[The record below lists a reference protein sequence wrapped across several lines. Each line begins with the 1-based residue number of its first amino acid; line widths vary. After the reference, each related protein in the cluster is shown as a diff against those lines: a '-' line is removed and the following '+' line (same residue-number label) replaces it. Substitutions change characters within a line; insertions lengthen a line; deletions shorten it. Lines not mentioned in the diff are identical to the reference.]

1 MIVVRSLVVAL
12 LFSSCGTAVFSQL
25 VNIESRRM
33 QTDSIRFAGNANLT
47 FNYQKVNDVSLNVF
61 KSSLSTQMKS
71 KNLKHIL
78 LVLGNYDLA
87 SSNKSTINN
96 AGFGHIRY
104 NYKYSKWLR
113 WEVYTQLQ
121 FNELL
126 SLKYRYLAGTGP
138 RIKLNRGEILKTYL
152 GVSAFYEYEQIQDIQ
167 QTVNE
172 DIRMSNYFVISL
184 KLPKNKGEFT
194 STTYFQ
200 PLFRQFEDY
209 RLTNQSLLQL
219 NLTKHISFTTS
230 VNYFFDFNPPAGV
243 KQETFSINNGL
254 RLTI

>member
-1 MIVVRSLVVAL
+1 
-12 LFSSCGTAVFSQL
+12 
-25 VNIESRRM
+25 M
-33 QTDSIRFAGNANLT
+33 QTDSVRFAGNANLT
-47 FNYQKVNDVSLNVF
+47 FNYQKTNDISLNVF
-61 KSSLSTQMKS
+61 KSSLSAQVKS

-78 LVLGNYDLA
+78 LTLGNYDLA

-104 NYKYSKWLR
+104 NYKYNKWLR

-126 SLKYRYLAGTGP
+126 SLKHRYLAGTGA
-138 RIKLNRGEILKTYL
+138 RIKLNRGEVVKTYL
-152 GVSAFYEYEQIQDIQ
+152 GISSFYEYEQIQDFQ

-172 DIRMSNYFVISL
+172 DFRMSNYFVLSL
-184 KLPKNKGEFT
+184 KFPKNRGELT

-209 RLTNQSLLQL
+209 RLTNQSLIQL
-219 NLTKHISFTTS
+219 NINKYLSLTTS
-230 VNYFFDFNPPAGV
+230 MNYFFDFNPPTGV
-243 KQETFSINNGL
+243 KRETFSINNGL
-254 RLTI
+254 RLTF